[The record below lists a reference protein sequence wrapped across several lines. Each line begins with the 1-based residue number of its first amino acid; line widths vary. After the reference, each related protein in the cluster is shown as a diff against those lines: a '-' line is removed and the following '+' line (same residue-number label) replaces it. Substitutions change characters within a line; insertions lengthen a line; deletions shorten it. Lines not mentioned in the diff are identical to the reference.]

1 MEINRTYGINWF
13 AVVIFITM
21 ILIFIFLILIGMYFF
36 NLIEL
41 RPPNRS
47 ESIFLFWLTVIIG
60 VIVLVITI
68 ISLIKIFT
76 HQEPFYEEKAFEDY
90 NEPISYNTRGTK
102 ESKIELKEPKES
114 ETKTLKKKEVKS
126 L

>member
-90 NEPISYNTRGTK
+90 NKPISYNIRSTK

>member
-21 ILIFIFLILIGMYFF
+21 ILIFIFLMLIGMYFF

-76 HQEPFYEEKAFEDY
+76 HQEPFYEEKAFKDY
-90 NEPISYNTRGTK
+90 NEPISYSIRGTK

-114 ETKTLKKKEVKS
+114 ETKTLKKEVKS